1 MDQKDFN
8 AKDIQPPVWTNRF
21 LKWYCAPNLLE
32 EVEGD
37 IYEMFYRR
45 CDEQSSKKAKRMFV
59 WDVLRFCNYSTIK
72 GNRKFFEANNPNA
85 MFKNYLKVSLRNL
98 LNEKLYT
105 VVNLTGLSIGLA
117 CAILIG
123 LFVKDEWSFDK
134 FHSKSDDIYRVWVKE
149 DHGNNEI
156 YFNSFTPPVLGTTL
170 KNALPEAAQVVRI
183 NVLNTLVKKGDFNDA
198 EPVLIAE
205 DGFFEMFDFNVKE
218 GKAGDLL
225 SKPNYVVLSESMAKK
240 YFGDADPS
248 GELITIEFGGE
259 EKPFTVSGI
268 VADAPINSSIK
279 YQLIVSYENFEQYS
293 TPRQKESWY
302 HVSIE
307 TYVLTHQGTSPEDIT
322 SKMEAIIKEQL
333 GDRYPKNGYV
343 VGLQPLADIHLNS
356 DIPVGIAPVSDWKY
370 SYILG
375 TIAMFILLVAAINF
389 MTLSIGRSLNRAKE
403 VGVRK
408 SIGATRKQ
416 IITQYWSEAVL
427 TAFFAM
433 IVGIVLVSLSL
444 PTFNSFT
451 SKSLSLS
458 FSIENI
464 LLILSITLITGLLS
478 GIYPALVLSGFSPV
492 SVLKGASGNV
502 FNRKNNDLFRKLM
515 VGLQFVLSV
524 ILVSGSLIMREQLQ
538 FLQNKSLGYNQEQLI
553 VIPQNA
559 NSYGFREIITN
570 GMESGKLLK
579 KELEKISDVKIATTS
594 VHSFNQNG
602 WLALGYENA
611 EGIIREFNLNV
622 VDENYLQ
629 VHDIE
634 VLDGRNFSEEILSDS
649 KGAIVINEK
658 LAETFGWQVGMHPDQ
673 FPDYEVIGVV
683 KDFHFTSLHSPIKSA
698 MMVMNPIGILDNI
711 NNIEGTTSI
720 TPKVTVKL
728 QTENFS
734 AALDKLETA
743 YHSVYPNL
751 TFDFVF
757 VDEALR
763 QMYEREQQMGN
774 ILNYATALGLL
785 IACLG
790 LFGLITLVVN
800 KRAKEIGIRKVL
812 GAPVYSILVQISKEF
827 VWIVLSAIL
836 IATPLTWYIMD
847 QWLMDFSFRI
857 DINPL
862 VFVVAGVIML
872 VVTFIT
878 ISYHAYKAAK
888 LDPVKT
894 LKME

>member
-1 MDQKDFN
+1 MDQKNLNTRD
-8 AKDIQPPVWTNRF
+8 KQPPVWANQF

-45 CDEQSSKKAKRMFV
+45 CTEQNSKKAKRLFV

-72 GNRKFFEANNPNA
+72 GNRKFFEDYNSNA
-85 MFKNYLKVSLRNL
+85 MFKNYFKVSFRNL
-98 LNEKLYT
+98 LNERLYT

-123 LFVKDEWSFDK
+123 LFVKDEWSFDM
-134 FHSKSDDIYRVWVKE
+134 FHSKSADIYRVWVKE

-156 YFNSFTPPVLGTTL
+156 YFNSTTPPVLGTTL
-170 KNALPEAAQVVRI
+170 NNALPEAAQVVRI
-183 NVLNTLVKKGDFNDA
+183 NNLNTLVKKDEFNDN
-198 EPVLIAE
+198 EEILLVE
-205 DGFFEMFDFNVKE
+205 NGFFEMFDFKVKQ
-218 GKAGDLL
+218 GKVNDLL
-225 SKPNYVVLSESMAKK
+225 SKPNYVVLSESMARK
-240 YFGDADPS
+240 YFGEADPS
-248 GELITIEFGGE
+248 GELITIDFGGE
-259 EKPFTVSGI
+259 AKPFTVSG
-268 VADAPINSSIK
+268 VVEDAPNNSSIS
-279 YQLIVSYENFEQYS
+279 YHLIVSYKNYEQYAS
-293 TPRQKESWY
+293 KRQQESWY
-302 HVSIE
+302 NVSVE
-307 TYVLTHQGTSPEDIT
+307 TYVLTHQGTSANEIEG
-322 SKMEAIIKEQL
+322 KLEAIIKEQL
-333 GDRYPKNGYV
+333 GDNYPQNGYM
-343 VGLQPLADIHLNS
+343 VGLQPLTDIHLNN

-375 TIAMFILLVAAINF
+375 TIALFILLVAAINF

-416 IITQYWSEAVL
+416 IIEQYWSEAVL

-433 IVGIVLVSLSL
+433 ILGILLVFLSL

-451 SKSLSLS
+451 SKNLSLS

-464 LLILSITLITGLLS
+464 LLVLTITLATGLLS

-492 SVLKGASGNV
+492 SVLKGAVGNV
-502 FNRKNNDLFRKLM
+502 FNKKNNDLFRKLM

-559 NSYGFREIITN
+559 KANGFREIITN

-579 KELEKISDVKIATTS
+579 KELEKIPDVKAASTS
-594 VHSFNQNG
+594 VHTFNQNG

-622 VDENYLQ
+622 VDENYLT
-629 VHDIE
+629 VHDID
-634 VLDGRNFSEEILSDS
+634 LLSGRNFSTDISSDS
-649 KGAIVINEK
+649 KGAILVNEK
-658 LAETFGWQVGMHPDQ
+658 LAQTFGWQVGTHPNQ
-673 FPDYEVIGVV
+673 FPDYEIIGVV
-683 KDFHFTSLHSPIKSA
+683 KDFHYTSLHTPIQSA
-698 MMVMNPIGILDNI
+698 MMVMNPTGILDNI
-711 NNIEGTTSI
+711 HNIEGTTSI

-728 QTENFS
+728 QSENFR
-734 AALDKLETA
+734 AALDRLETV
-743 YHSVYPNL
+743 YHSIYPEI

-763 QMYEREQQMGN
+763 QMYEREQQMGS

-812 GAPVYSILVQISKEF
+812 GAPVFSILVQISIEF
-827 VWIVLSAIL
+827 VWIVLLAMV

-862 VFVVAGVIML
+862 VFVFSGIIML
-872 VVTFIT
+872 IVTFIT
-878 ISYHAYKAAK
+878 ISYQAYKAAH